1 MRHRTIDRIACRFIA
16 RTGFTALG
24 AAVLLTSVPASAHRT
39 SPTSTLRSLVA
50 EADLVVHARV
60 LGSEDLVVDKEG
72 ARKRRPVLRVELI
85 EVMKGPALAGQTLR
99 LAQHGHGVAE
109 YRAGQD
115 ALLFLRALD
124 RSAELS
130 SLGSATPLRWY
141 SGQEQ
146 DDAYTLSASSR
157 APTLAAA
164 RAYAALDP
172 LPPSEHTEALRRITL
187 KLLASRDRRLA
198 VSALRDLT
206 RAGVAIPITA
216 QDLPS
221 LMMVV
226 DDSNAKIEIRVGL
239 LAELERRGL
248 SDGGARWVRLLQAAS
263 QGNERNVVIR
273 AVAAHP
279 DPAVDAE
286 LLKILAGTD
295 ALAASE
301 AAVSLGYTGNESA
314 VQPLANALNSKN
326 SRRRMAA
333 VRGLGGIGSANARA
347 VLSSAAASHP
357 DQATRRRANAE
368 LARLEREAP

>member
-1 MRHRTIDRIACRFIA
+1 LRHRTIDRIARRSIA
-16 RTGFTALG
+16 RTGFAALG
-24 AAVLLTSVPASAHRT
+24 AAVLLTSVHASAHHT

-60 LGSEDLVVDKEG
+60 LGSEDLVVDKGG
-72 ARKRRPVLRVELI
+72 ARKRRPALRVELI

-109 YRAGQD
+109 YHAGQD

-130 SLGSATPLRWY
+130 SLGSATALRWY

-146 DDAYTLSASSR
+146 DDAYALSARSR
-157 APTLAAA
+157 PPTLAAA
-164 RAYAALDP
+164 RAYAALEP
-172 LPPSEHTEALRRITL
+172 LPPSERAEALRRITL

-206 RAGVAIPITA
+206 RAGVAIPLTA
-216 QDLPS
+216 QDLPN
-221 LMMVV
+221 LIMVV
-226 DDSNAKIEIRVGL
+226 DDSNATIEIRLGL

-248 SDGGARWVRLLQAAS
+248 LDGGTRWARLLQTS

-279 DPAVDAE
+279 GPLVDAE
-286 LLKILAGTD
+286 LLKILASTD

-301 AAVSLGYTGNESA
+301 AAISLGYAGNEAA
-314 VQPLANALNSKN
+314 VQPLANTLNSKN
-326 SRRRMAA
+326 PRRRMAA
-333 VRGLGGIGSANARA
+333 IRGLGGIGSADARA
-347 VLSSAAASHP
+347 VLSSVAASHP